1 MTTGLFTAL
10 SQYTKAATINMIVT
24 ENAQGDMTIIVMPAP
39 KDASA
44 PDAMKQPIKLTG
56 NPAELDAGL
65 IAALSEIGSG
75 YADLAAT
82 VAAVKAIQDKAK
94 TEVAAKAAEKATE
107 KASAKPATKVINN
120 ASTNNQNVAVTT
132 AAAEEKPE
140 SETADATDGEATGNL
155 FDL

>member
-1 MTTGLFTAL
+1 MTTGLFTTL
-10 SQYTKAATINMIVT
+10 SQYTKAATITMIVT
-24 ENAQGDMTIIVMPAP
+24 ENAQGDMTVIVMPAP
-39 KDASA
+39 KDSNA

-56 NPAELDAGL
+56 KPAELDAGL

-75 YADLAAT
+75 YTDLAAT

-94 TEVAAKAAEKATE
+94 TEVAAKAAEKAAE

-132 AAAEEKPE
+132 AAPLEQTEP
-140 SETADATDGEATGNL
+140 ETADASDGDTTGNL